1 MRKEGGSILIGV
13 AIGLAMTVGG
23 VLLCTL
29 LMVAYVGA
37 FLLVGIGL
45 VQAAWVIPAYRY
57 FRARGEPETGK
68 GILIVAGLVAML
80 NTTCWGLLIGT
91 SIKM

>member
-1 MRKEGGSILIGV
+1 MTL
-13 AIGLAMTVGG
+13 AGL
-23 VLLCTL
+23 LLCAM
-29 LMVAYVGA
+29 LMVVYVGA

-80 NTTCWGLLIGT
+80 NTTCWGLLVGT
-91 SIKM
+91 SIRM

>member
-1 MRKEGGSILIGV
+1 MRREGGSILIGV
-13 AIGLAMTVGG
+13 AIGIAMTLAGL
-23 VLLCTL
+23 LLCAM
-29 LMVAYVGA
+29 LMVVYVGA

-80 NTTCWGLLIGT
+80 NTTCWGLLVGT
-91 SIKM
+91 SIRM